1 MLTTKT
7 WMNTYDLLLLNGEL
21 TGISQKAIDSY
32 KVLADFACHA
42 SLSFEFISDISSVST
57 KDAEQGIKELTEKKI
72 IIATD
77 TAHGYSFYRLHK
89 RLLTSYTEIEV
100 T

>member
-1 MLTTKT
+1 MLTTNT
-7 WMNTYDLLLLNGEL
+7 WMRTYDLLLLNGEL

-32 KVLADFACHA
+32 KVLADLACHT
-42 SLSFEFISDISSVST
+42 SLSFKFISDITSFSAE
-57 KDAEQGIKELTEKKI
+57 DAKQGIKELTEKEI
-72 IIATD
+72 ITSTD
-77 TAHGYSFYRLHK
+77 TAEGYCFYRLHE